1 MPRRRPAAGARSPAR
16 LAVRGPLRVAAGVVL
31 AALLT
36 GLTLAALA
44 LPAGTKVGS
53 LMADAQSPSG
63 NPPGIS
69 AATAQLLSLGPLPAP
84 GRAAP
89 DFSLT
94 DQSGHP
100 LSLSQFRGDSVVLSF
115 NDDEC
120 TDLCTLLAEDIV
132 RANRDLGPAAGHVV
146 WLAVNANP
154 FYPAVDAV
162 QAWTDEH
169 GLGDQPNWYFG
180 TAQPSVLASIWRT
193 YGIDV
198 QLDDQTRTVVH
209 GTEMFFIDPS
219 GRERAIAEF
228 GTASADTDL
237 FGHAIA
243 QMADDLLPAGE
254 RASHVGGPSAAAP
267 SETNAAVGATAPGF
281 SLPYLAGGR
290 GTFHLSDLR
299 GHYAVLSF
307 WSSTCTACRSDLS
320 NIEAAY
326 RQVAPHLS
334 FVGID
339 VADQQGPA
347 RTLAAETGLTY
358 PLVSD
363 QSGSAAASEKI
374 TGLPYTVVL
383 DKSGQVLIRH
393 PGLMT
398 TEQLVYLLESDV
410 PVLSQMGS

>member
-1 MPRRRPAAGARSPAR
+1 
-16 LAVRGPLRVAAGVVL
+16 
-31 AALLT
+31 
-36 GLTLAALA
+36 
-44 LPAGTKVGS
+44 
-53 LMADAQSPSG
+53 
-63 NPPGIS
+63 
-69 AATAQLLSLGPLPAP
+69 
-84 GRAAP
+84 
-89 DFSLT
+89 
-94 DQSGHP
+94 
-100 LSLSQFRGDSVVLSF
+100 VVLSF

-132 RANRDLGPAAGHVV
+132 RANHDLGPAAGHVV

-154 FYPAVDAV
+154 FYPGVAAV
-162 QAWTDEH
+162 QAWTDAHE
-169 GLGDQPNWYFG
+169 LGDQPNWYFG
-180 TAQPSVLASIWRT
+180 TAQPSVLASIWHT

-198 QLDDQTRTVVH
+198 QLDYQTRTVVH

-237 FGHAIA
+237 FGHGIA
-243 QMADDLLPAGE
+243 QMADDLLPARE
-254 RASHVGGPSAAAP
+254 QASHVGGPSAAAP
-267 SETNAAVGATAPGF
+267 SQTNAAIGATAPGF
-281 SLPYLAGGR
+281 SLPYLSGGH
-290 GTFHLSDLR
+290 GTFRLADLR
-299 GHYAVLSF
+299 GRYAVLSF

-326 RQVAPHLS
+326 RKVAPHVS

-339 VADQQGPA
+339 VADQRGPA
-347 RTLAAETGLTY
+347 RTLAALTGLTY

-363 QSGSAAASEKI
+363 QSGSASASEKI

-393 PGLMT
+393 PGLVT